1 MIRARVL
8 VLMIGVALSACSSPR
23 ADVYRAKDGTVS
35 TRVSGDA
42 GPLTVGVT
50 DTGATHLGTRI
61 GPFSIGAGF

>member
-1 MIRARVL
+1 MMRGCVL
-8 VLMIGVALSACSSPR
+8 VLMIGGALGACSSPR
-23 ADVYRAKDGTVS
+23 ADVYRAKDGTIS
-35 TRVSGDA
+35 SRVSGDA